1 MGVGQVLKRVLG
13 LVGWD
18 FSQTFSGSKV
28 RFLILFREFI
38 GILWT
43 KNYSVHGKIGSEIT
57 GFFTE
62 TRGVYCG
69 WEVVRKRSLVL

>member
-43 KNYSVHGKIGSEIT
+43 KN
-57 GFFTE
+57 
-62 TRGVYCG
+62 
-69 WEVVRKRSLVL
+69 